1 MSAEKHDF
9 VVIGAGPGG
18 YAAAF
23 RAADLGRAVTLID
36 SRPTLGGVCLN
47 EGCIPSKALLHAA
60 EAFRSASEL
69 DQWGIRYSKPKFDLA
84 TMRAKKNDIVTNL
97 SSGLNQLAKKR
108 KVSVL
113 VGSATIED
121 ANHLSVDST
130 DGHQIIGFKTLVIAT
145 GSRPIVLSG
154 WPDDD
159 PRIMDSTGALALT
172 EIPKRLAIVGGG
184 IIGLE
189 MATVYSA
196 FGSHVTIIEMA
207 EQIAPGADA
216 KCTKLLHDAMDGHGC
231 TIHCSTRVD
240 QVETTDTTISLDCS
254 GTFDSTLE
262 VDAVI
267 QAVGRRSNGDLL
279 KAENAGL
286 QVDGQGTIQVDGQCK
301 TNAPNIFAV
310 GDLTG
315 APMLAHRATHQG
327 KIAAEVSCG
336 HHAFFD
342 TDIIPAV
349 AYTDPEMAWVGML
362 PHQAEEQNIDH
373 RISEFPW
380 AASGRN
386 LTSGAKPGLTRLVWD
401 NPTKRLIGAS
411 IIGSH
416 AGELIGELVLAIEM
430 GATIDDLALTIHAHP
445 TLSETTA
452 FAAEIAAGTCTDL

>member
-1 MSAEKHDF
+1 MSGNECDF

-23 RAADLGRAVTLID
+23 RAADLGRSVTLID
-36 SRPTLGGVCLN
+36 PRPTLGGVCLN

-60 EAFRSASEL
+60 EAYRSAGEL
-69 DQWGIRYSKPKFDLA
+69 DEWGINFGKPKLDLA
-84 TMRAKKNDIVTNL
+84 TMRTKKNTIVSNL
-97 SSGLNQLAKKR
+97 TGGLKQLAKKR
-108 KVSVL
+108 KVSIL
-113 VGSATIED
+113 VGSATFKD

-130 DGHQIIGFKTLVIAT
+130 DGQQTIRFKTVVIAT
-145 GSRPIVLSG
+145 GSRPVVLSG
-154 WPDDD
+154 WPEDD

-196 FGSHVTIIEMA
+196 FGSDVTIIEMA
-207 EQIAPGADA
+207 EQIAAGADI
-216 KCTKLLHDAMDGHGC
+216 KCAKLLHKAMENHGC
-231 TIHCSTRVD
+231 TVHCNTRVER
-240 QVETTDTTISLDCS
+240 VETTAKTISLTCS
-254 GTFDSTLE
+254 GAFESTLE

-267 QAVGRRSNGDLL
+267 QAVGRRPNGDLL

-286 QVDGQGTIQVDGQCK
+286 QVDAQGVIKVDGQCK
-301 TNAPNIFAV
+301 SSAANIFAV
-310 GDLTG
+310 GDVTG

-327 KIAAEVSCG
+327 KIAAEVSSG
-336 HHAFFD
+336 HNAFFD

-349 AYTDPEMAWVGML
+349 AYTDPEMAWAGTL
-362 PHQAEEQNIDH
+362 PHQAKAQNIDH
-373 RISEFPW
+373 QISEFPW

-386 LTSGAKPGLTRLVWD
+386 LTSGAKPGLTRLVWHR
-401 NPTKRLIGAS
+401 PSKRLIGAS
-411 IIGSH
+411 IIGAH
-416 AGELIGELVLAIEM
+416 AGELLAELVLAIEM

-452 FAAEIAAGTCTDL
+452 YAAELAAGTCTDS